1 MIMSLRRC
9 KCRFKQFRPSRC
21 LQIYVYCKRKACYK
35 REEKKSN
42 YLFLYSGYIKIVKTT
57 FDFNFDL
64 YPAIKQRGNTKTW
77 KQREAVN

>member
-1 MIMSLRRC
+1 MYIV
-9 KCRFKQFRPSRC
+9 KG
-21 LQIYVYCKRKACYK
+21 KRVIKEK
-35 REEKKSN
+35 NKKSN

-77 KQREAVN
+77 KQREAVS